1 MALWRH
7 CGWDNRPLQVP
18 AWFMQR
24 LSLSDLIRQAKRSLG
39 SAFLFQSGVW
49 LTLGWVLFGLSWL
62 LPNHYRPWVNFHSEA
77 MAFGALAA
85 LMTGM
90 LLVRPA
96 AVRWPVVAGWIL
108 VMTLVPW
115 LQRALEISLFAGD
128 ALLNSYYL
136 LAWAAAIFLGYHLTS
151 GKDGRSV
158 LALMHMLWIAALLSA
173 MIGLTQWLKLEEV
186 LGIYATQ
193 TDFGDRVMGNLAQP
207 NQLATL
213 LLMGMVALGY
223 VFERGVIGRLGFAMG
238 ISFMTAVLVLTQS
251 RAGIL
256 GVLTITLFFLLKLSH
271 LPSRL
276 NAKLVLAW
284 ALWFIAA
291 TALLPYVNELLLIGG
306 GRTTLSTTSDRV
318 LIWLQT
324 LEGISQAPWLGYGW
338 NQTSSAQM
346 VGALAYPSDITI
358 SYAHNVLLDIVAWN
372 GIPLGLLLI
381 GVGIY
386 WFCTRTYRA
395 VGLEASY
402 AMACL
407 LPFTIHSLV
416 EFPFAYAYF
425 LLVAGLMMGIVEAS
439 MGPARGWQISR
450 RWSSFILAVWVMIGA
465 YMTYEYLL
473 IEEDFRI
480 VRFENMHVGK
490 TEASYQVPDVWML
503 SHMATMLKVARQPA
517 VPGMTAQQLDDL
529 RRVSSR
535 LPWGA
540 LNLRYAIAL
549 GLNGDAVGARHMMAV
564 VHAMYGERYYS
575 AAKAVWS
582 ETADKYPQL
591 KAVALSPD
599 SIRENQE
606 PR

>member
-1 MALWRH
+1 L
-7 CGWDNRPLQVP
+7 
-18 AWFMQR
+18 F
-24 LSLSDLIRQAKRSLG
+24 DLIRQEKRSFG
-39 SAFLFQSGVW
+39 SVFLFQPGAW

-62 LPNHYRPWVNFHSEA
+62 LPNHYRPWVNFHSEV

-85 LMTGM
+85 LMMGM
-90 LLVRPA
+90 LLTRPA
-96 AVRWPVVAGWIL
+96 AVRWPSVAGWIL
-108 VMTLVPW
+108 VAAILPW
-115 LQRALEISLFAGD
+115 LQWVLGISLFAGD

-136 LAWAAAIFLGYHLTS
+136 LAWATAIFLGYHLTS
-151 GKDGRSV
+151 AKDAGSV
-158 LALMHMLWIAALLSA
+158 LAMMHLLWIAALLSA
-173 MIGLTQWLKLEEV
+173 MIGLTQWLNLAEV

-193 TDFGDRVMGNLAQP
+193 TDAGDRAMGNLAQP

-213 LLMGMVALGY
+213 LLMGMVAYGY
-223 VFERGVIGRLGFAMG
+223 IFEQGVIGRLGFAMG

-251 RAGIL
+251 RAGMI
-256 GVLTITLFFLLKLSH
+256 GVLAITLFFLMKRSH
-271 LPSRL
+271 LLSRL

-284 ALWFIAA
+284 ALLFIAA
-291 TALLPYVNELLLIGG
+291 TALLPHASQALLISG
-306 GRTTLSTTSDRV
+306 GRITLTTTSDRI

-324 LEGISQAPWLGYGW
+324 LEGIRQAPWSGYGW

-346 VGALAYPSDITI
+346 VGALAYPGDITF

-372 GIPLGLLLI
+372 GIPLGFLLI
-381 GVGIY
+381 GLGFY
-386 WFCTRTYRA
+386 WFCTRIYRV

-402 AMACL
+402 AMGCL

-439 MGPARGWQISR
+439 MGASNGWQINR
-450 RWSSFILAVWVMIGA
+450 RWSGSALAVWVVVGG

-517 VPGMTAQQLDDL
+517 VPDMTAQQLDDL

-549 GLNGDAVGARHMMAV
+549 GLNGDAAGARHMMAV
-564 VHAMYGERYYS
+564 VHSLYGEGFYR
-575 AAKAVWS
+575 AAKDVWKD
-582 ETADKYPQL
+582 TADQYPQL
-591 KAVALSPD
+591 GKLNP
-599 SIRENQE
+599 
-606 PR
+606 